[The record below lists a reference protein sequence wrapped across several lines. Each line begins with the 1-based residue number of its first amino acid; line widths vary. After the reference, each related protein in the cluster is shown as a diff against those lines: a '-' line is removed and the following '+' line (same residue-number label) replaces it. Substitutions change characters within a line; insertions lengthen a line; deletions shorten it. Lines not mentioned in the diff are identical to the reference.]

1 MKVVLVGTAF
11 PYRGGLA
18 SFNEALIRKLQ
29 ARDIDCVIKTFSL
42 QYPNFLF
49 PGKTQFSDSPTPQDL
64 QIQRVVNAI
73 DPLNWIKVG
82 KQIARGEPDIL
93 LLKYWTPFMAPCL
106 ATISY
111 FAKKNKHTQVITIL
125 DNMIPHEQH
134 FFDRWLTSYF
144 VHNVDKF
151 IYMSKKVGEQLQQF
165 TTSKPVL
172 FSPHPVF
179 ENFGDKAS
187 KQEAGKFLQ
196 LDDKKKY
203 VLFFG
208 FVRDYKGLDWL
219 LQAWYKVEKKSDKK
233 LIIAGE
239 YYSNKEKYLSI
250 IQKYNLQGSIVLI
263 DKFINNE
270 DVKYYFSIA
279 DVVVQP
285 YKHATQSGVTQ
296 IAYHFEK
303 PMIVTNVG
311 GLSEIVPDGK
321 VGFVVEPNVEDIRQ
335 GIEKF
340 FQSNIDF
347 LPFIQEEKKKYS
359 WDCMVDNILKLSNMK

>member
-1 MKVVLVGTAF
+1 MKIVLVGTAY

-29 ARDIDCVIKTFSL
+29 TRGIACGIKTFSL

-49 PGKTQFSDSPTPQDL
+49 PGETQFSDSPPPQDL
-64 QIQRVVNAI
+64 KIQRLVNAI
-73 DPLNWIKVG
+73 NPFNWIKIG
-82 KQIARGEPDIL
+82 RQIAKEKPDIV
-93 LLKYWTPFMAPCL
+93 LLKYWTPFMSPCL
-106 ATISY
+106 GSIAY
-111 FAKKNKHTQVITIL
+111 FAKRNKHTQVIAVL
-125 DNMIPHEQH
+125 DNIIPHEQH
-134 FFDRWLTSYF
+134 FFDKWLTKYF
-144 VHNVDKF
+144 VRQIDSF
-151 IYMSKKVGEQLQQF
+151 IYMSKEVGEQLKQF
-165 TTSKPVL
+165 TTTKPSI

-179 ENFGDKAS
+179 ENFGDKVS
-187 KQEAGKFLQ
+187 KQEAAQVLQ
-196 LDDKKKY
+196 LDDQKKY

-219 LQAWYKVEKKSDKK
+219 LEAWGKIENKSNKK

-250 IQKYNLQGSIVLI
+250 IQKYNLQDSIVLI

-311 GLSEIVPDGK
+311 GLSEIVPNGK
-321 VGFVVEPNVEDIRQ
+321 VGFVVEPNVENIHQ
-335 GIEKF
+335 GIENF

-359 WDCMVDNILKLSNMK
+359 WEFMVDNILKLAKR